1 MVKMKGQIFIILTI
15 IVVTI
20 LLLIKTSL
28 NFESLIRSK
37 VELENSLEREIFSS
51 LKKEL
56 NKVLISG
63 YNDISTLINNENSFL
78 SFSRSVL
85 KSRLIDLKCLAIYAF
100 YKKINVSE
108 PTTLNLTFFNMLG
121 KLQQLN
127 FTFNSQTKS
136 FSNLEIYAKNS
147 TSFQISITSNQNL
160 PLEVSYKF
168 ENEIFTYSFL
178 IPFEV
183 NKSKFI
189 AFFDLSLEGKMFQND
204 KVNYVI
210 DLI

>member
-1 MVKMKGQIFIILTI
+1 MKGEIFIILTI

-28 NFESLIRSK
+28 NFEGLIRSK
-37 VELENSLEREIFSS
+37 VELENSLEREIFST

-56 NKVLISG
+56 NMVLISG
-63 YNDISTLINNENSFL
+63 YNDTSRLINHENTFL

-85 KSRLIDLKCLAIYAF
+85 KSRLIDLRCLAIYVF

-108 PTTLNLTFFNMLG
+108 PTILNLTFFNLVG
-121 KLQQLN
+121 KLKQLN

-147 TSFQISITSNQNL
+147 TFFQISITSNQNL
-160 PLEVSYKF
+160 PLEISYEF
-168 ENEIFTYSFL
+168 ENEIFTYSFS

-189 AFFDLSLEGKMFQND
+189 AFFDLSLEGKMFQQD
-204 KVNYVI
+204 KVIYVI